1 MRPELPPTTSGHGQA
16 SRAAASMA
24 RRVRGGLA
32 GRHWWFTFGM
42 SVFAI
47 IAALLVLTPWI
58 SPHDPAALDLRLRM
72 VPPGPEHWLGTDHLG
87 RDVLSRLLEGGR
99 FSVSIALV
107 TLLASIGIGTVL
119 GALSARIGGLFD
131 EALMRTVD
139 LLLSFPEVVVA
150 LFLIAILGPGYGTLV
165 LALTITGWTPFAR
178 MSRGLALEVNAR
190 DYIAAAEVLGCRRR
204 FIVLRHLIPNLVRPI
219 AAISFLRFGHKL
231 ITVGGLSFLGLGVQP
246 PGSDWGAMLADAR
259 PYMERMPLLAI
270 APGLTIFLTALSVT
284 MVGQGL
290 EISADRRMATAAG
303 RRRRGAPPEQGD
315 R

>member
-1 MRPELPPTTSGHGQA
+1 MRPELRPMTAGDT
-16 SRAAASMA
+16 AAPHSAVPA
-24 RRVRGGLA
+24 VRWVRGA
-32 GRHWWFTFGM
+32 FAARHWWFTVGM
-42 SVFAI
+42 SVFAV
-47 IAALLVLTPWI
+47 IAALLLLTPWI
-58 SPHDPAALDLRLRM
+58 SPHDPAALDLRMRLA
-72 VPPGPEHWLGTDHLG
+72 PPDPRHWLGTDHLG

-99 FSVSIALV
+99 FSVSIALL
-107 TLLASIGIGTVL
+107 TLLLSVGIGTVL

-131 EALMRTVD
+131 EALMRVVD

-150 LFLIAILGPGYGTLV
+150 LFLIAVLGPGYGTLV

-178 MSRGLALEVNAR
+178 MSRGLALEVNAQ

-204 FIVLRHLIPNLVRPI
+204 FIVLRHLIPNLARPI

-290 EISADRRMATAAG
+290 EVSADRRMATTGG
-303 RRRRGAPPEQGD
+303 RRRRDTRTEEEI

>member
-1 MRPELPPTTSGHGQA
+1 MPRDFGAAMHGDGA
-16 SRAAASMA
+16 TPHAALSV
-24 RRVRGGLA
+24 VRHFGGALA
-32 GRHWWFTFGM
+32 AGHWWFTLGM
-42 SVFAI
+42 FVFVAV
-47 IAALLVLTPWI
+47 AALLVLTPWI
-58 SPHDPAALDLRLRM
+58 SPHDPTALDLRLRLA
-72 VPPGPEHWLGTDHLG
+72 PPGPDHWLGTDHLG

-107 TLLASIGIGTVL
+107 TLLLSVVIGTVL

-131 EALMRTVD
+131 EVLMRIVD
-139 LLLSFPEVVVA
+139 LLLSFPEVILA
-150 LFLIAILGPGYGTLV
+150 LVLIAVLGPGYGTLV

-178 MSRGLALEVNAR
+178 MSRGLALEANAQ
-190 DYIAAAEVLGCRRR
+190 DYVAAAEVLGCRRG
-204 FIVLRHLIPNLVRPI
+204 FIVLRHLIPNLIRPI

-284 MVGQGL
+284 MMGQGL
-290 EISADRRMATAAG
+290 EISVDRRMATAAG
-303 RRRRGAPPEQGD
+303 GSRRGTRTERGD
-315 R
+315 P